1 MKIIFMGTPDIA
13 AVILN
18 KIIESG
24 AHDVLCA
31 VTQPD
36 KPSGRGQEVHKSP
49 VKQIAEKNNIP
60 VLQPEKASAPEFISG
75 ISAMKPDIIVVAAY
89 GKILK
94 KALLDIPAYG
104 CINVHASLLPKY
116 RGASPIQY
124 AIINDEKA
132 TGVTIMHMAEG
143 LDTGDIISS
152 VEIPLSDKETFGTLH
167 DKMADKGAELL
178 IETLSEIEEGKAKRI
193 PQDETRASYVSVITK
208 QFGQIDFDTDA
219 KKIEC
224 LVRALNPWPTA
235 YTYIDGK
242 MLKIWDADIATDF
255 NFKSLK
261 KGTLPGTILKSDGKN
276 IYVLC
281 KESVLKINEV
291 QLEGKKRMNTADFLR
306 GYKISEGVI
315 IGN

>member
-1 MKIIFMGTPDIA
+1 MRLIFMGTPDIA
-13 AVILN
+13 AIILN

-24 AHDVLCA
+24 KHDVLCA

-36 KPSGRGQEVHKSP
+36 KPSGRGQEMHMSP
-49 VKQIAEKNNIP
+49 VKEVALKNNIS
-60 VLQPEKASAPEFISG
+60 VLQPEKASNPEFISE
-75 ISAMKPDIIVVAAY
+75 IAEMKPDIIVVAAY

-94 KALLDIPAYG
+94 KALLDIPEYG

-124 AIINDEKA
+124 AIINDEKV

-152 VEIPLSDKETFGTLH
+152 VEVPLSDKETFGTLH
-167 DKMADKGAELL
+167 DKMAYKGADLL
-178 IETLSEIEEGKAKRI
+178 IETLDEIAAGTAKRI
-193 PQDETRASYVSVITK
+193 PQDEKDASYVSVITK
-208 QFGQIDFDTDA
+208 QFGKIDFDTEA

-224 LVRALNPWPTA
+224 LVRALDPWPTA
-235 YTYIDGK
+235 YTYINGK
-242 MLKIWDADIATDF
+242 MLKIWDADTVSDF
-255 NFKSLK
+255 NLKSVK
-261 KGTLPGTILKSDGKN
+261 KGTLPGTILKIDGKN

-281 KESVLKINEV
+281 KNSVLKLNEV

-306 GYKISEGVI
+306 GYKIAEGAVF
-315 IGN
+315 GN